1 MNRLIVMLGLWLL
14 CMVGIQAGEPVKA
27 GFTHMERSHIR
38 VHTPELFSRGNSVD
52 IHLEC
57 LADSQ
62 FCFPLPG
69 GKVISAYGSRGGHS
83 GADIKTKANDSIL
96 CVFDG
101 VVRMAKSYG
110 GYGKVI
116 VVRHFNGLETV
127 YSHNSKNFVAPGDSV
142 KAGQVI
148 GLTGRPGRA
157 TTEHLHFEVS
167 FGGRRL
173 DPAII
178 YDHAK
183 HQLKPVTLHL
193 TKGRGVK
200 SVKNR

>member
-1 MNRLIVMLGLWLL
+1 MFGLLFL
-14 CMVGIQAGEPVKA
+14 CMGNMQADEPVKTV
-27 GFTHMERSHIR
+27 FTHMERSHVR
-38 VHTPELFSRGNSVD
+38 VHTPGLFSKGNSVE

-148 GLTGRPGRA
+148 GLTGRTGRA
-157 TTEHLHFEVS
+157 TTEHLHFELRANGQH
-167 FGGRRL
+167 FNPGL
-173 DPAII
+173 
-178 YDHAK
+178 
-183 HQLKPVTLHL
+183 LF
-193 TKGRGVK
+193 
-200 SVKNR
+200 N

>member
-1 MNRLIVMLGLWLL
+1 MNRLIVILGLLFL
-14 CMVGIQAGEPVKA
+14 CMGNMQADEPVKT
-27 GFTHMERSHIR
+27 GFTHMERSHVR
-38 VHTPELFSRGNSVD
+38 VH
-52 IHLEC
+52 
-57 LADSQ
+57 
-62 FCFPLPG
+62 
-69 GKVISAYGSRGGHS
+69 RGGHS

-148 GLTGRPGRA
+148 GLTGRTGRA
-157 TTEHLHFEVS
+157 TTEHLHFELRANGQHFNPGLLFNMSTRVPLKRTLVCTKA
-167 FGGRRL
+167 G
-173 DPAII
+173 
-178 YDHAK
+178 K
-183 HQLKPVTLHL
+183 H
-193 TKGRGVK
+193 VK
-200 SVKNR
+200 LSPKK

>member
-1 MNRLIVMLGLWLL
+1 
-14 CMVGIQAGEPVKA
+14 
-27 GFTHMERSHIR
+27 MERSHVR
-38 VHTPELFSRGNSVD
+38 VHTPGLFSKGNSVE

-62 FCFPLPG
+62 FCFPLSG
-69 GKVISAYGSRGGHS
+69 GKVISSYGSRGGHS

-127 YSHNSKNFVAPGDSV
+127 YSHNSKNFVVSGDSV

-148 GLTGRPGRA
+148 ALTGRTGRA
-157 TTEHLHFEVS
+157 TTEHLHFELRANGQHFNPGLLFNMSTRVPLKRTLVCTKA
-167 FGGRRL
+167 G
-173 DPAII
+173 
-178 YDHAK
+178 K
-183 HQLKPVTLHL
+183 H
-193 TKGRGVK
+193 VK
-200 SVKNR
+200 LSPKK